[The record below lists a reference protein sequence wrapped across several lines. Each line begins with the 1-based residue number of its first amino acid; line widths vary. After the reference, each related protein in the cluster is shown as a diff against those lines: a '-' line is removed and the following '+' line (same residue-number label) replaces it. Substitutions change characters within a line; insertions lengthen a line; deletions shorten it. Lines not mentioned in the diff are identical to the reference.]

1 MVDTCPVMVDTC
13 PLMGD
18 TCPVMGDTCPVMGGY
33 MPSDGG
39 YMPSDGGGYMPS
51 DGGIYALTAHV
62 GGEIHQPCTCHT
74 YLDRHRAPS
83 LSRALSVFFLRPSQC
98 VC

>member
-1 MVDTCPVMVDTC
+1 
-13 PLMGD
+13 MGD
-18 TCPVMGDTCPVMGGY
+18 TCT
-33 MPSDGG
+33 DGG
-39 YMPSDGGGYMPS
+39 YMHIDGGYMHI
-51 DGGIYALTAHV
+51 DGGIHALTAHV
-62 GGEIHQPCTCHT
+62 GGEIHQPYTCHA